1 VYYCAFKDFHLCSK
15 TYREHCSVFLLSL
28 TSPMSGFV
36 VDLEPG
42 QRETGPP
49 VAFSMSSDVIRAMI
63 VAWRLQREKRVRGT
77 LKFARN
83 DVDEAVKLLISD

>member
-1 VYYCAFKDFHLCSK
+1 
-15 TYREHCSVFLLSL
+15 
-28 TSPMSGFV
+28 
-36 VDLEPG
+36 
-42 QRETGPP
+42 
-49 VAFSMSSDVIRAMI
+49 MSSDVIRAMI